1 MTTLDKE
8 LIYVGDP
15 QCSWCWGFAP
25 VKGQI
30 EDLCR
35 GRAVLS
41 LVVGGLHADW
51 TAPADAERK
60 AFLRDHWREVGE
72 RTGQPFKY
80 DILDVDGLTYGTEAS
95 CRAAVTVRQMDGNQA
110 ALNLFTGLQR
120 AYYADSRDVT
130 SPDVLADI
138 AAEFGHDRDA
148 FAAIHAAPETSQRP
162 SPISSLPSAWALK
175 RMIVAR
181 HTCFWAVLWSRT
193 TASRRRR
200 SVGMAVKDIPVRMCK
215 THTCALQWESPIGL
229 AR

>member
-1 MTTLDKE
+1 VTTLDKE

-148 FAAIHAAPETSQRP
+148 FAALFAAPETGQRTIADFQFAQRLGVSGFP
-162 SPISSLPSAWALK
+162 TVLINDEQGYAYLTMGYQPIEQLSHIVKAWLDGK
-175 RMIVAR
+175 LER
-181 HTCFWAVLWSRT
+181 
-193 TASRRRR
+193 
-200 SVGMAVKDIPVRMCK
+200 G
-215 THTCALQWESPIGL
+215 
-229 AR
+229 